1 METSQQAGKQ
11 TAGRYPM
18 VLDKDV
24 EVPMRNG
31 ALLRANVFRPD
42 AEGKFPV
49 LMTLGP
55 YGKDVHIQQF
65 MPEAWEYLLKRQPAV
80 LQASSCK
87 YLAFETPDPE
97 CWVPDG
103 YVVVRVDSRGA
114 GKSPGKLDVNSPGE
128 FRDFYD
134 AIEWAG
140 AQPWSNGKVGLLGIS
155 YFAAGQW
162 NVASL
167 RPPHLAAILPWQGT
181 PDYYDGRTRQG
192 GIFSSGFT
200 NRWWNRS
207 VLRDQHGN
215 PQCPFTDIV
224 TGERNTGPAGFTPA
238 ELQANRVNYYA
249 AILAHPLNDAW
260 YHERSPRYEHIEVPA
275 LVVANWGG
283 LGLHLR
289 GTIEGHLRIASRDK
303 WLKVQSGSYFATFLA
318 PENVALQK
326 RFFDRYLKGL
336 DNGWEKEP
344 KVEVAIRA
352 PGDTVKQSITDT
364 HWPLTGTQ
372 WMRLY
377 LDAESRSLGA
387 AAPKRAA
394 SASYPATSDGVAFTT
409 APLDRDLEIAGPI
422 KARLWV
428 SSSTDD
434 MDIFATL
441 RAFDPQGNEVTFF
454 SATEPKAPVSQG
466 WLRVSHRKVDPER
479 STEYVPCHT
488 HDEAQMLEP
497 GEVYPVDVCIWPA
510 SLALPAGYRLELALQ
525 GKDFERAGEQ
535 GLQKGSG
542 FFLHDD
548 PVDRPASRFA
558 GTNTIHTGEGRESY
572 LLLPV
577 LPAR

>member
-1 METSQQAGKQ
+1 
-11 TAGRYPM
+11 M

-24 EVPMRNG
+24 EVPMRDG
-31 ALLRANVFRPD
+31 AVLRANVFRPE
-42 AEGKFPV
+42 AKGKFPV

-65 MPEAWEYLLKRQPAV
+65 MPEAWEYLVKRQPAV

-114 GKSPGKLDVNSPGE
+114 GKSGGKLDVNSPAE

-140 AQPWSNGKVGLLGIS
+140 AQPWSNGSVGLLGIS

-207 VLRDQHGN
+207 VLR
-215 PQCPFTDIV
+215 CPFADIV
-224 TGERNTGPAGFTPA
+224 TGERNTGPASFTPA
-238 ELQANRVNYYA
+238 ELQANRVDYYA

-260 YHERSPRYEHIEVPA
+260 YHERSPRYENIEIPA

-289 GTIEGHLRIASRDK
+289 GTIEGYSHIASREK

-326 RFFDRYLKGL
+326 GFFDRYLKGL

-352 PGDTVKQSITDT
+352 PGDTVKRSITGT
-364 HWPLTGTQ
+364 RWPLSDTQ

-394 SASYPATSDGVAFTT
+394 
-409 APLDRDLEIAGPI
+409 I
-422 KARLWV
+422 KAHLWV
-428 SSSTDD
+428 SSTTDD

-441 RAFDPQGNEVTFF
+441 RAFDPQGNELTFF

-466 WLRVSHRKVDPER
+466 WLRVSHRKLDPER
-479 STEYVPCHT
+479 STEYLPWHT
-488 HDEAQMLEP
+488 HDEAQMLKP
-497 GEVYPVDVCIWPA
+497 GEAYPVDLCIWPA
-510 SLALPAGYRLELALQ
+510 SLALPAGYRLELVLQ
-525 GKDFERAGEQ
+525 GKDFERAGEP

-548 PVDRPASRFA
+548 PVDRPPARFA

-577 LPAR
+577 LPAQ